1 MAKSVTILGPYPP
14 QDFADSTART
24 AIATAISTAI
34 DSNTCTTADPHCIL
48 GNIYIIVTT
57 S

>member
-14 QDFADSTART
+14 KDFTDATSRT
-24 AIATAISTAI
+24 AIETAISTAI
-34 DSNTCTTADPHCIL
+34 GSNTCVSADPHVVL

>member
-14 QDFADSTART
+14 KDFNDATAT
-24 AIATAISTAI
+24 AAIATAISGAI
-34 DSNTCTTADPHCIL
+34 STNTCVSADPHIIL
-48 GNIYIIVTT
+48 GNIYIFVTT

>member
-14 QDFADSTART
+14 KDFQDNTAKS
-24 AIATAISTAI
+24 AIETAISDAI
-34 DSNTCTTADPHCIL
+34 ASNTCVSCDPHVIL
-48 GNIYIIVTT
+48 GNVFIFVTT

>member
-14 QDFADSTART
+14 KDFADTTART
-24 AIATAISTAI
+24 AIATAISDAI
-34 DSNTCTTADPHCIL
+34 ASNTCVSCDPHHVL
-48 GNIYIIVTT
+48 GNIYIFVTT

>member
-1 MAKSVTILGPYPP
+1 MAKSVSILGPFPP
-14 QDFADSTART
+14 KDFQDDTERT

-34 DSNTCTTADPHCIL
+34 GSNTCVSCDPHLVL
-48 GNIYIIVTT
+48 GNIYIFVTT

>member
-14 QDFADSTART
+14 KDFADTTART

-34 DSNTCTTADPHCIL
+34 GANTCVSADPHVVL

>member
-14 QDFADSTART
+14 KDFNDTTAT
-24 AIATAISTAI
+24 ATIATAIDTAI
-34 DSNTCTTADPHCIL
+34 GANTCVSADPHTIL
-48 GNIYIIVTT
+48 GNIYIFVTT

>member
-14 QDFADSTART
+14 KDFNNATALSD
-24 AIATAISTAI
+24 IETAISGAI
-34 DSNTCTTADPHCIL
+34 STNTCVSCDPHHIL
-48 GNIYIIVTT
+48 GNIYIFITT

>member
-14 QDFADSTART
+14 VDFNDDTART

-34 DSNTCTTADPHCIL
+34 GSNTCVSCDPHLVL
-48 GNIYIIVTT
+48 GNIYIFVTT

>member
-14 QDFADSTART
+14 VDFNDATAR
-24 AIATAISTAI
+24 AAVATAISTAI
-34 DSNTCTTADPHCIL
+34 GANTCVSADPHVIL
-48 GNIYIIVTT
+48 GNIYIFVTT